1 MPPAIAG
8 LACASRLARCCP
20 HHSACARPGYAL
32 CPLPQTKTEEEKQAL
47 ADELRRKTEAEQA
60 AAKQRLDM
68 EAKLSAL
75 QEKLLVGGQMLD
87 LAQKQEADLKRAQL
101 ELQRQEE
108 ERKRLEQEHLRE
120 MEEANLM
127 IEEQY
132 ATMQEEVE
140 AKTKKLKRCWQKLQ
154 AAKSEIRDLTVGRS
168 WAWPAHRRG
177 CGLTQHVSY
186 AGRAP
191 AREGGP
197 PSCAARVAAPAQ
209 AQAAPP

>member
-1 MPPAIAG
+1 
-8 LACASRLARCCP
+8 
-20 HHSACARPGYAL
+20 
-32 CPLPQTKTEEEKQAL
+32 
-47 ADELRRKTEAEQA
+47 
-60 AAKQRLDM
+60 M

-197 PSCAARVAAPAQ
+197 PSCAARVAAP
-209 AQAAPP
+209 